1 MSLIIFY
8 VKISKKGYFKNMTD
22 IKIKISPKFLI
33 KNQYLLE

>member
-8 VKISKKGYFKNMTD
+8 VKISKKVTLNMTD